1 MLAGLGKPPQSPYP
15 PDIDDDAEPHTALG
29 DLVDAVVRDADAAN
43 QRSPRL
49 SALRVELR
57 GCRLTGAE
65 LAEAT
70 LTDVTFVDCALS
82 LVGLRHAKLRRVVFR
97 ECRMDECDF
106 YEASLKDVRFESC
119 DLRGATFTSARIERV
134 EMLGCDMTGLRG
146 TDALRTVRMTWND
159 VLHNVE
165 MFVAALGV
173 EIVEEERRGERASR
187 R

>member
-15 PDIDDDAEPHTALG
+15 PDIDDGAEPRADFG
-29 DLVDAVVRDADAAN
+29 DLVDCVVENADVAN

-49 SALRVELR
+49 TALRVELR

-70 LTDVTFVDCALS
+70 LTDVTFVDCRLD
-82 LVGLRHAKLRRVVFR
+82 LVGLRYSKLRRVVFR

-119 DLRGATFTSARIERV
+119 DLRGATFTSAKIERV
-134 EMLGCDMTGLRG
+134 EMRGCDMTGLLG
-146 TDALRTVRMTWND
+146 MDALRTVRMSWND
-159 VLHNVE
+159 VLQNIE
-165 MFVAALGV
+165 LFVSALGV
-173 EIVEEERRGERASR
+173 EIVEEDR
-187 R
+187 